1 SNFTCTCNDVNAIPA
16 EKGNRRFQYFTCNNE
31 FAGECEYF
39 QNLCKDIQPQK
50 QGEYN
55 EEFMGILLHYFR
67 TLDIQ
72 GFDAEDSIVQASR
85 NTNVVYNEQLE
96 RQYTGLNQVD
106 RFVVDNFPVFE
117 IGVPIEGIKIDK
129 YQTTGLAIKL
139 KSSCDFV
146 RARKQKFIK
155 EYYIKNK
162 VIYDKYIKIDLNS
175 LPEQVRLYSIKQEDQ
190 CRDLMNIIKYK
201 QFNVPADEGDEI
213 ETKPNQDDD
222 GSEYI

>member
-1 SNFTCTCNDVNAIPA
+1 NFTCTCNDVNAIPA

-31 FAGECEYF
+31 FAGEREYF

-72 GFDAEDSIVQASR
+72 RFDAEEFIVQASR
-85 NTNVVYNEQLE
+85 KTDVVYNEQLE

-106 RFVVDNFPVFE
+106 RFVVDNFPIFE
-117 IGVPIEGIKIDK
+117 IGVPIEAIKIEK
-129 YQTTGLAIKL
+129 YQIRGLAIKL

-155 EYYIKNK
+155 EYYYKNK
-162 VIYDKYIKIDLNS
+162 VIYDKFIKIDLNS
-175 LPEQVRLYSIKQEDQ
+175 LPEQVSVYSIKQEDQ

-201 QFNVPADEGDEI
+201 QFNVPANEGNEA
-213 ETKPNQDDD
+213 ETNPNQDD